1 MGKKPFIDRKQAKHY
16 HLVHRSQKD
25 PLINDSEASDRV
37 LHEVIPSNLH
47 KHKTKEEIQAIKHK
61 PVELTPDEID
71 RRVGQAAMHGIYF
84 DDTAEYDYT
93 QHLRAI
99 GESTEA
105 VFLEAPKK
113 EEKPKRSK
121 ELEFRDKKGDIELPA
136 DVLPSNVEMSVGV
149 MNQSS
154 GLEGG
159 LQPDM
164 DPRLREIMEALED
177 EEYVDEELDDD
188 FFEELNAEGDPYV
201 PDDEEEEYY
210 EEEEVMDENGGY
222 DWRAAFRN
230 FKRQQDRRQADS
242 DDEFEDDLVERRS
255 RMTGF
260 SVSSSAMH
268 RNPQLTLLDA
278 RFDKIEEEYMNDNS
292 EDEEFEGELLEERAD
307 FEDILDDFLDKY
319 EIVGRK
325 MQPKLDGETA
335 EQKLDKVREALLATT
350 LSDDEDKASV
360 STVRRSHT
368 RNSKDSTD
376 NVEIWER
383 PVKYREAWDCQSVL
397 STYSNLENHPKL
409 ISDRGPKK
417 KILIDSK
424 TGMPSL
430 VQVDKKNRKPR
441 QEELEKVQEEEEEE
455 AGSGEDEEEQQRI
468 NTGIPRSKNETK
480 EEKRARKAAVKEAKR
495 NRREAKKN
503 TKEAFKQEENRQRKT
518 LQQQRKTKGTTHIP

>member
-1 MGKKPFIDRKQAKHY
+1 
-16 HLVHRSQKD
+16 
-25 PLINDSEASDRV
+25 
-37 LHEVIPSNLH
+37 
-47 KHKTKEEIQAIKHK
+47 
-61 PVELTPDEID
+61 
-71 RRVGQAAMHGIYF
+71 
-84 DDTAEYDYT
+84 
-93 QHLRAI
+93 
-99 GESTEA
+99 
-105 VFLEAPKK
+105 
-113 EEKPKRSK
+113 
-121 ELEFRDKKGDIELPA
+121 
-136 DVLPSNVEMSVGV
+136 
-149 MNQSS
+149 
-154 GLEGG
+154 
-159 LQPDM
+159 
-164 DPRLREIMEALED
+164 
-177 EEYVDEELDDD
+177 
-188 FFEELNAEGDPYV
+188 
-201 PDDEEEEYY
+201 
-210 EEEEVMDENGGY
+210 
-222 DWRAAFRN
+222 
-230 FKRQQDRRQADS
+230 
-242 DDEFEDDLVERRS
+242 
-255 RMTGF
+255 
-260 SVSSSAMH
+260 
-268 RNPQLTLLDA
+268 
-278 RFDKIEEEYMNDNS
+278 MNDNS

-455 AGSGEDEEEQQRI
+455 AGSGEDEEEQERI
-468 NTGIPRSKNETK
+468 DTGIPRSKNETK

-495 NRREAKKN
+495 V
-503 TKEAFKQEENRQRKT
+503 
-518 LQQQRKTKGTTHIP
+518 G